1 MTVRPSGSKSEAIFA
16 LQLVLWLLLLSKVT
30 LLFNCYFDFG
40 FGYQCIGCG
49 SICISNSLDIKL
61 FLLLLQ
67 HVCRAGNLD
76 CFIIIIIIDNTIEF
90 RKGIYET
97 NVNTV

>member
-1 MTVRPSGSKSEAIFA
+1 MTVRPSGSESEAIFA
-16 LQLVLWLLLLSKVT
+16 LQLVLWLLLLSKAT
-30 LLFNCYFDFG
+30 LLFNCDFD
-40 FGYQCIGCG
+40 FGYQCIECG

-61 FLLLLQ
+61 FLLLLR

-76 CFIIIIIIDNTIEF
+76 CFIIIIIIDNTVEF